1 MWSGLDGRA
10 VVLGMLAVV
19 VAVGLGAWAG
29 SRSGAAAGA
38 ISVVAALASSVIAG
52 AAVDRRARNLAR
64 QKEQEQVLHRFAPP
78 GPTVTGREGEN

>member
-10 VVLGMLAVV
+10 VVLGVFAVV
-19 VAVGLGAWAG
+19 VALGLGAWAG

-38 ISVVAALASSVIAG
+38 ITVVAGLVSSVIAG

-64 QKEQEQVLHRFAPP
+64 LKEQQQVLRRFAPP
-78 GPTVTGREGEN
+78 GPTGNGEGEK